1 MEGRPPRHLELNNP
15 LTISGTCIKKHT
27 RNLLKALSPNSG
39 IQRSRRVPYRP
50 VEDVNMQTSGP
61 RSYTYYPFSVPSSYR
76 SQLVATRW
84 TYLALLILAVA
95 FLLTSTR
102 ARSQTIFP
110 GTTTVGQTS
119 LPQTV
124 TITITGSG
132 TASAP
137 SALTE
142 GIANL
147 DYQLV
152 SGGTCAS
159 GVAYSAGQ
167 QCTVIVDF
175 KPLYPGVRSGAVVIT
190 SGGLVLG
197 SAGLSAV
204 AAGPLSVLVPGTINT
219 IAGNYFWVYG
229 GDGQAANTSSIF
241 LPLDA
246 VEDAAGNVYLS
257 DSNNQRIRRV
267 DGVTGLISTVAGTG
281 SSGYSGDGG
290 PATSAMI
297 NAPSGLA
304 LDGAGNL
311 YFSDAGNQIVRRI
324 DAVSGVITTVA
335 GVPQTVGY
343 TGNGGRATSA
353 TLSAPQGLAF
363 DASGNLYIADS
374 ANNVI
379 RMVAAGTGTI
389 STVAGTSSFG
399 YNGDGGQA
407 TTEQLYTPWSV
418 TVGADGSLY
427 IADLANNRIR
437 KVSTGGTMTTAVGSG
452 TAGFAGDGSSGQSA
466 QLDNP
471 AGVVLD
477 PGGNIYIAD
486 SGNNRVRKVSGTTGI
501 ITTIAGN
508 ADESFGGDGGPA
520 PKAGLYGPYS
530 VFVDQ
535 TGDLLI
541 SDLFHNRVREIS
553 SNVATLPEYA
563 TIRVGKVSPPQ
574 AQGYENDGNGNLLFP
589 STNFEVLNNSSL
601 DPTTTT
607 CDAGATLAIDVQCNL
622 GVDFAPTVTG
632 MPVYGTLTINSNAA
646 NTPTVINLSGNVL
659 SVNPTSISLTSS
671 TNPSVVG
678 ASVTFT
684 ATVTSSN
691 TALTGSITF
700 YDGATQLCSVAISA
714 NAGSCT
720 TSALTLGQHNITADY
735 GGDSQD
741 AAVNS
746 SVLIQI
752 VKQQSVLVF
761 TPSPNPVVVGATLTL
776 SATATAPTGT
786 PTGNV
791 IFYDTA
797 GALGSAILSS
807 AGVATIQIN
816 NLPAG
821 TYNMWALYQGDS
833 TNTSATSN
841 YVSEVVQLATSGTT
855 LTANTAS
862 ATVGTPV
869 TFTATV
875 TSKNGTTPT
884 GTVQFAEGSTVLGN
898 ATLNASGVA
907 TLTIS
912 TLPPGTNPI
921 VATYG
926 GDTNNSTSASAAFT
940 ETTLQIGTVVTLAS
954 NANPAHTGQIV
965 TFTANVAMAA
975 GSTADGAITGQVTF
989 TDGIVTLGVVAVDVN
1004 GNATVS
1010 VSTLAVGTHNIV
1022 ASYAGNTNYAS
1033 SSSSPLAEVIQI
1045 SSTTTVG
1052 SSTNNS
1058 TLAGEPATLNATVTS
1073 ATGIPTGTVTFYDG
1087 ATILGTAPVNAQGVA
1102 TLTTSTLSVGTHTLK
1117 AVYGGDP
1124 NYTGSTSATWTQ
1136 TISLATTGVTL
1147 SGPTTP
1153 VDAGNPVNLSSTL
1166 TTNGVAP
1173 TGTLTLRDG
1182 NTVIAT
1188 QTVTAAGTFPFST
1201 TTLSIGTH
1209 TLTMT
1214 YSGDANNATAV
1225 SPAIT
1230 VVVQQ
1235 AQTTTALTSS
1245 SNPSPLGQP
1254 VTLTA
1259 TVSADNPGIS
1269 GSVTFEDGGAV
1280 IGTGTVSGGIATLTT
1295 SAFSVGMNSLTAV
1308 YSGDTNHA
1316 TSTSPVLVEQI
1327 TEVSTENLS
1336 SSINPTV
1343 TGVNVVFTATIA
1355 AVGGIIPTGTVV
1367 FADGGTTIG
1376 TSPVGG
1382 TGSATFATSTLS
1394 VGSHTITATYSGDK
1408 NDAPATATLI
1418 ETIQNASTQISLT
1431 ASSNPA
1437 TYGTPETFTATILS
1451 NGGIATGTVTFTD
1464 GGTAI
1469 GTGTLNASGVATLTT
1484 STLAPGAH
1492 TIVANYPG
1500 DGKAS
1505 ASVSTPL
1512 TISVQELTTVAVTSS
1527 ANPALTLAPIVLTAT
1542 VNNAGVGV
1550 PTGTVTFTDG
1560 SATLGTATLN
1570 SSGVATLSLASL
1582 AAGNHAIQASYA
1594 GDTNNFASVSP
1605 ALSQAVQLRPTTT
1618 AVSSTQTNPNDAQ
1631 QVTLIGT
1638 VGWTGPVSPTG
1649 TITFTTGTTVIGTSP
1664 LNGSG
1669 QATINIELQSTGESV
1684 VATYNAD
1691 TVYAGSASAIT
1702 QITGGGVSQFSILV
1716 APGSMTLQSSQHGV
1730 VTVTL
1735 TSVHNFT
1742 DTMQIGCLGL
1752 PVDATCT
1759 FSADMGV
1766 LAADGTMVG
1775 KLTIDTGDP
1784 LGAGATAKNERSG
1797 GSGVLLA
1804 FLPAGLLACLIF
1816 FRSKR
1821 RSLPMLILL
1830 LAAIA
1835 GTLGA
1840 TGCGG
1845 IKINSTPAGTYNFKV
1860 TAYGTGT
1867 GATETQDVTLI
1878 VTP

>member
-1 MEGRPPRHLELNNP
+1 MA
-15 LTISGTCIKKHT
+15 C
-27 RNLLKALSPNSG
+27 
-39 IQRSRRVPYRP
+39 V
-50 VEDVNMQTSGP
+50 
-61 RSYTYYPFSVPSSYR
+61 
-76 SQLVATRW
+76 
-84 TYLALLILAVA
+84 
-95 FLLTSTR
+95 LTSTH
-102 ARSQTIFP
+102 AYSQTIFP
-110 GTTTVGQTS
+110 GTTVVGQTS

-124 TITITGSG
+124 TVTMTGAG

-137 SALTE
+137 TVLTE
-142 GIANL
+142 GIAGL
-147 DYQLV
+147 DFQLL

-159 GVAYSAGQ
+159 GVSYSAGQ
-167 QCTVIVDF
+167 QCTVIVQF
-175 KPLYPGVRSGAVVIT
+175 KPIYPGIRSGGVVIT
-190 SGGLVLG
+190 SGGSLLG
-197 SAGLSAV
+197 SATLSAI
-204 AAGPLSVLVPGTINT
+204 ATGPLSVLVPGTINT
-219 IAGNYFWVYG
+219 IAGNYFWVYS
-229 GDGQAANTSSIF
+229 GDGILATKASIF

-246 VEDAAGNVYLS
+246 VEDGAGNIYLS

-267 DGVTGLISTVAGTG
+267 DGVTGLISTIAGNG

-290 PATSAMI
+290 PATSAML
-297 NAPSGLA
+297 NSPSGLA

-311 YFSDAGNQIVRRI
+311 YFSDSGNQIVRRI

-353 TLSAPQGLAF
+353 TLSAPEGLAL
-363 DASGNLYIADS
+363 DQAGDLYIADS

-389 STVAGTSSFG
+389 TTVAGTGSYG
-399 YNGDGGQA
+399 YNGDGGSA

-437 KVSTGGTMTTAVGSG
+437 KVSTGGTMTTVVGNG
-452 TAGFAGDGSSGQSA
+452 NAGFAGDGGSGQAA

-477 PGGNIYIAD
+477 PGGNIYVAD
-486 SGNNRVRKVSGTTGI
+486 SGNNRVRKVNGVTSI

-520 PKAGLYGPYS
+520 PAAGLYGPYS

-574 AQGYENDGNGNLLFP
+574 AQGYENDGNGSLLI
-589 STNFEVLNNSSL
+589 SSANFAVLNNSAL
-601 DPTTTT
+601 DPATTT
-607 CDAGATLAIDVQCNL
+607 CGAGATLAIDVQCNL
-622 GVDFAPTVTG
+622 GVEFAPTVTG
-632 MPVYGTLTINSNAA
+632 TPVYGTLTINSNAA
-646 NTPTVINLSGNVL
+646 DTPTLINLSGNVL
-659 SVNPTSISLTSS
+659 NVNPTSISLTSS
-671 TNPSVVG
+671 LNPSVVG

-691 TALTGSITF
+691 AALTGSITF
-700 YDGATQLCSVAISA
+700 YDGTTQLCSVAISA

-741 AAVNS
+741 AGVNS
-746 SVLIQI
+746 AVLIQI
-752 VKQQSVLVF
+752 VKQQSAVVF
-761 TPSPNPVVVGATLTL
+761 TATPNPAVVGTPITLT
-776 SATATAPTGT
+776 ATVTGPTGT
-786 PTGNV
+786 PTGNL
-791 IFYDTA
+791 IFYDSA
-797 GALGSAILSS
+797 GALGSMILNAS
-807 AGVATIQIN
+807 GVATIQVG

-821 TYNMWALYQGDS
+821 TYTLWALYQGDA
-833 TNTSATSN
+833 TNMSATSN
-841 YVSEVVQLATSGTT
+841 SVIEVVQLATSGTT

-875 TSKNGTTPT
+875 VSKNGTTPT

-907 TLTIS
+907 MLTIS
-912 TLPPGTNPI
+912 TLAPGTNPI

-926 GDTNNSTSASAAFT
+926 GDVNNSSSASAAFI
-940 ETTLQIGTVVTLAS
+940 ETTLQIGTVVTLTS
-954 NANPAHTGQIV
+954 NANPAHTGQTV
-965 TFTANVAMAA
+965 TLTANVAMVA

-989 TDGIVTLGVVAVDVN
+989 TDGIVTLGVVTVN
-1004 GNATVS
+1004 AAGNAVLN

-1087 ATILGTAPVNAQGVA
+1087 ATILGTAPLNAQGIA
-1102 TLTTSTLSVGTHTLK
+1102 TLTTSTLSVGTHTLT

-1124 NYTGSTSATWTQ
+1124 NYNGSTSATWTQ
-1136 TISLATTGVTL
+1136 TISLATTAVTL
-1147 SGPTTP
+1147 TGPATP

-1166 TTNGVAP
+1166 STNGVAP

-1182 NTVIAT
+1182 GTVIAT

-1201 TTLSIGTH
+1201 STLSIGTH

-1214 YSGDANNATAV
+1214 YSGDANNAPAV

-1230 VVVQQ
+1230 VVIQQ
-1235 AQTTTALTSS
+1235 APSMTVLTSS

-1259 TVSADNPGIS
+1259 TISSGSPAIS

-1280 IGTGTVSGGIATLTT
+1280 IGTSAVSGGIATFTT
-1295 SAFSVGMNSLTAV
+1295 SAFSVGANSLTAV

-1316 TSTSPVLVEQI
+1316 TSTSAVLVEQI

-1336 SSINPTV
+1336 SSVNPTV
-1343 TGVNVVFTATIA
+1343 AGVNVVFTATIA
-1355 AVGGIIPTGTVV
+1355 SVGGIIPTGTVV

-1376 TSPVGG
+1376 TSAVGS

-1418 ETIQNASTQISLT
+1418 ETIQNSSTQISLT

-1437 TYGTPETFTATILS
+1437 TYAKPETFTATILS
-1451 NGGIATGTVTFTD
+1451 NGGVATGVVTFTD

-1500 DGKAS
+1500 DGRAS

-1512 TISVQELTTVAVTSS
+1512 TISVQELTSIAVSS
-1527 ANPALTLAPIVLTAT
+1527 SSNPALTLAPIVFTAT
-1542 VNNAGVGV
+1542 VTNAGVGV
-1550 PTGTVTFTDG
+1550 ATGTVTFTDG
-1560 SATLGTATLN
+1560 SATLGTAALN
-1570 SSGVATLSLASL
+1570 ASGVATLSLASL

-1594 GDTNNFASVSP
+1594 GDTDNFASVSP
-1605 ALSQAVQLRPTTT
+1605 ALSQTVQLRPTTT

-1638 VGWTGPVSPTG
+1638 VGWNGPVSPTG

-1669 QATINIELQSTGESV
+1669 QATINIELQGTGESV

-1691 TVYAGSASAIT
+1691 TVYAGSTSAIT

-1716 APGSMTLQSSQHGV
+1716 TPASMSMSSGQHAV
-1730 VTVTL
+1730 ATVTL
-1735 TSVHNFT
+1735 TSVQNFT
-1742 DTMQIGCLGL
+1742 DTMQLGCLGL
-1752 PVDATCT
+1752 PIDATCT
-1759 FSADMGV
+1759 FSADQGV
-1766 LAADGTMVG
+1766 LAANGS
-1775 KLTIDTGDP
+1775 LTGQLTVDTGNP
-1784 LGAGATAKNERSG
+1784 LGSGAVAKNEGARRSG
-1797 GSGVLLA
+1797 MMLA
-1804 FLPAGLLACLIF
+1804 FVPASLLLCLVF
-1816 FRSKR
+1816 FKSRR
-1821 RSLPMLILL
+1821 RSIPMLILL
-1830 LAAIA
+1830 FCAMA

-1840 TGCGG
+1840 IGCGG
-1845 IKINSTPAGTYNFKV
+1845 LKTNSTPAGTYNFKV

-1867 GATETQDVTLI
+1867 GATKTQDVTLI
-1878 VTP
+1878 VTQ